1 MDVGPGDLVECVD
14 TSAKRPSHT
23 FAPALLV
30 RGATYRV
37 TECLVDP
44 VTGNPVLRLAEFD
57 HAALARVAAL
67 QGERHLGFAA
77 YRFRKLPD
85 IKEWLETS
93 TDFEEPKR
101 TPADAES
108 VREAEGV

>member
-1 MDVGPGDLVECVD
+1 MDVGPGDWVVCVD
-14 TSAKRPSHT
+14 TSAKRPWHT

-57 HAALARVAAL
+57 HAALARLAAIE
-67 QGERHLGFAA
+67 GGRHLGFAA

>member
-1 MDVGPGDLVECVD
+1 MDVGPGDLVVCVD
-14 TSAKRPSHT
+14 ASARNPWQT
-23 FAPALLV
+23 LAPAFLA

-37 TECLVDP
+37 TACLVDP
-44 VTGNPVLRLAEFD
+44 KSGVPLLRLAQID
-57 HAALARVAAL
+57 HDALARMAAL
-67 QGERHLGFAA
+67 EGSRHLGFAA

-108 VREAEGV
+108 VQA